1 MARGPPQPHTS
12 PLRSSHL
19 LDSHNRRVA
28 SPGSDTAG
36 EGEEEEGDDDGR
48 RHSATESDRDD
59 PYSPGIGEEAGQER
73 EVEMDV
79 EADADE
85 HEKSPFTWVRVSTAP
100 PLCSTAAPSAAIT
113 SLSRPLCSSSFTP
126 LTPCVSRCAPS
137 ATRQAV
143 TPKAR

>member
-1 MARGPPQPHTS
+1 M
-12 PLRSSHL
+12 
-19 LDSHNRRVA
+19 A

-48 RHSATESDRDD
+48 RNSATESDRDD

-79 EADADE
+79 E

-100 PLCSTAAPSAAIT
+100 TLCSTAAPSAAIT
-113 SLSRPLCSSSFTP
+113 SLSRPLCSSDVLHPADP
-126 LTPCVSRCAPS
+126 LRVQMCAVCNKAGSDAQGAVSS
-137 ATRQAV
+137 
-143 TPKAR
+143 K

>member
-1 MARGPPQPHTS
+1 M
-12 PLRSSHL
+12 
-19 LDSHNRRVA
+19 A

-48 RHSATESDRDD
+48 RNSATESDRDD

-85 HEKSPFTWVRVSTAP
+85 HEKSPFTWVRVSNAP

>member
-1 MARGPPQPHTS
+1 MARGLPHPTQS
-12 PLRSSHL
+12 TLRSTHL
-19 LDSHNRRVA
+19 LDSHTRRVA

>member
-1 MARGPPQPHTS
+1 M
-12 PLRSSHL
+12 
-19 LDSHNRRVA
+19 A

-48 RHSATESDRDD
+48 RNSATESDRDD

-100 PLCSTAAPSAAIT
+100 PLTFQ
-113 SLSRPLCSSSFTP
+113 SLQRQRSRTFGGWSVLGN
-126 LTPCVSRCAPS
+126 L
-137 ATRQAV
+137 
-143 TPKAR
+143 

>member
-1 MARGPPQPHTS
+1 M
-12 PLRSSHL
+12 
-19 LDSHNRRVA
+19 A

-48 RHSATESDRDD
+48 RNSATESDRDD

-85 HEKSPFTWVRVSTAP
+85 HEKSQFTWVRVSTAP
-100 PLCSTAAPSAAIT
+100 PLQHRCTLRSHQQLIT
-113 SLSRPLCSSSFTP
+113 SPAAAMSFTP